1 MITKK
6 APLFSLFGFKVSLDL
21 SWFFLLILVSWSLAR
36 GFFPQ
41 NYSGLNTIIYWI
53 MGVSSALLLF
63 ASIVLHEVSHSL
75 VARRYGVPIKGI
87 TLFIFGG
94 VAQIEDE
101 PPSPQAE
108 FSMAIVGPLTSI
120 VIAFIFFG
128 LSKLLES
135 TNAPIP
141 LSAVLRYLAFMNGA
155 LAIFNIIPAFPLDGG
170 RVLRS
175 AIWNRKQ
182 NLKAAT
188 RISSRIG
195 SVFGFVLI
203 FMGLVF
209 ILRKSFIGGMWWFLI
224 GIFLSNAARSSYQQ
238 VLMRSTLEGQKVS
251 RFMQQDIVVVPPEIS
266 IQNLVN
272 EYIYKYHFKM
282 FPVVA
287 KGKLIGCVTTKLLK
301 SVPRSEWD
309 KRIVA
314 DITEACTPKNTV
326 NPETDVIKVLGMMRQ
341 SGSSRILVVKQE
353 KLVGIIT
360 LKDLLEF
367 IALKMELE
375 E

>member
-1 MITKK
+1 MITKR
-6 APLFSLFGFKVSLDL
+6 ATLFSLFGFKVSLDL

-41 NYSGLNTIIYWI
+41 HYGGLSILTYWL
-53 MGVSSALLLF
+53 MGVSSVLLLF
-63 ASIVLHEVSHSL
+63 ASIVIHEVSHSL
-75 VARRYGVPIKGI
+75 VARRYGVSIKGI

-120 VIAFIFFG
+120 LIALIFFA
-128 LSKLLES
+128 LSKILET
-135 TNAPIP
+135 TNAPVP
-141 LSAVLRYLAFMNGA
+141 FSAVLRYLALMNGA

-182 NLKAAT
+182 DLKNAT

-195 SVFGFVLI
+195 SLFGFVLI
-203 FMGLVF
+203 FMGLLFV
-209 ILRKSFIGGMWWFLI
+209 LRRSFIGGMWWFLI

-238 VLMRSTLEGQKVS
+238 VLMHSTLEGQKVS
-251 RFMQQDIVVVPPEIS
+251 RFMQKDIVGVPPEIS
-266 IQNLVN
+266 IQNLVDD
-272 EYIYKYHFKM
+272 YIYKYHFKM

-301 SVPRSEWD
+301 SIPRSEWG
-309 KRIVA
+309 KGTVG
-314 DITEACTPKNTV
+314 DITEACTPENTV
-326 NPETDVIKVLGMMRQ
+326 NPETDAVKVLGMMRQ
-341 SGSSRILVVKQE
+341 SGSSRLLVVE
-353 KLVGIIT
+353 NGKLVGIIT
-360 LKDLLEF
+360 LKDLLDF
-367 IALKMELE
+367 MALKMELE
-375 E
+375 K

>member
-6 APLFSLFGFKVSLDL
+6 AALFSIFGFKVSLDL

-41 NYSGLNTIIYWI
+41 QYSGLSILVYWI

-63 ASIVLHEVSHSL
+63 ASIVIHEVSHSL
-75 VARRYGVPIKGI
+75 VARRYGIPIRGI

-120 VIAFIFFG
+120 VLALILFG
-128 LSKLLES
+128 LSKLLE
-135 TNAPIP
+135 TLNAPVP
-141 LSAVLRYLAFMNGA
+141 FSAVLRYLSYINGA

-182 NLKAAT
+182 NLLSAT

-203 FMGLVF
+203 FLGLLF
-209 ILRKSFIGGMWWFLI
+209 ILRRSFIGGMWWFLI

-238 VLMRSTLEGQKVS
+238 VLMRNALKGQKVS
-251 RFMQQDIVVVPPEIS
+251 RFMQKDIVVVPPEIS
-266 IQNLVN
+266 IEKLVD
-272 EYIYKYHFKM
+272 EYIYKHHFKM
-282 FPVVA
+282 FPVVTKA
-287 KGKLIGCVTTKLLK
+287 KLIGCVTTKLLK
-301 SVPRSEWD
+301 SVPRSEWN
-309 KRIVA
+309 KRTVG
-314 DITEACTPKNTV
+314 DITEACTPENTV
-326 NPETDVIKVLGMMRQ
+326 SPETDAIRVLGIMRQ
-341 SGSSRILVVKQE
+341 TGSSRLLVVHKG

-360 LKDLLEF
+360 LKDLIDF
-367 IALKMELE
+367 IALKIELE

>member
-6 APLFSLFGFKVSLDL
+6 AALFSIFGFKVSLDL
-21 SWFFLLILVSWSLAR
+21 SWFFLLALVSWSLAR

-41 NYSGLNTIIYWI
+41 HYSGLSTLTYWV
-53 MGVSSALLLF
+53 MGVSGALLLF
-63 ASIVLHEVSHSL
+63 ASIVIHEVSHSL
-75 VARRYGVPIKGI
+75 IARRHGVPIKGI

-108 FSMAIVGPLTSI
+108 FSMAIAGPITSI
-120 VIAFIFFG
+120 VLGLIFFG
-128 LSKLLES
+128 LSKLLE
-135 TNAPIP
+135 TLNAPIP
-141 LSAVLRYLAFMNGA
+141 VYGTLHYLAIINGL
-155 LAIFNIIPAFPLDGG
+155 LAAFNIIPAFPLDGG

-175 AIWNRKQ
+175 AIWNKTQ
-182 NLKAAT
+182 SLKSAT

-203 FMGLVF
+203 FLGLVF
-209 ILRKSFIGGMWWFLI
+209 VIRGNLIGGIWWFVI

-238 VLMRSTLEGQKVS
+238 VLVRSVLEGQKVS
-251 RFMQQDIVVVPPEIS
+251 RFMQKDIVVVPPGIS
-266 IQNLVN
+266 IENLVN
-272 EYIYKYHFKM
+272 GYIYKYHFKM

-287 KGKLIGCVTTKLLK
+287 KGKLIGCVTTKVLK
-301 SVPRSEWD
+301 GVPRSEWD
-309 KRIVA
+309 TRTVG
-314 DITEACTPKNTV
+314 DITEACTTDNTV
-326 NPETDVIKVLGMMRQ
+326 NPNTDAIKVLGKMRQ
-341 SGSSRILVVKQE
+341 SGSSRLLVVQQG

-367 IALKMELE
+367 ISLKMEIE

>member
-251 RFMQQDIVVVPPEIS
+251 RFMQKDIVVVPPKLS

-272 EYIYKYHFKM
+272 
-282 FPVVA
+282 
-287 KGKLIGCVTTKLLK
+287 
-301 SVPRSEWD
+301 
-309 KRIVA
+309 
-314 DITEACTPKNTV
+314 
-326 NPETDVIKVLGMMRQ
+326 
-341 SGSSRILVVKQE
+341 
-353 KLVGIIT
+353 
-360 LKDLLEF
+360 
-367 IALKMELE
+367 
-375 E
+375 